1 MPKLTLTVET
11 VTPLLMNGADQ
22 TPEIRAASFRG
33 VFRYWLRAVLG
44 ARYQSNIKSLF
55 DEENKYWGST
65 ATVSSLSVRV
75 GETSAVKEADF
86 VSVWNP
92 HERKNEMK
100 PPDNV
105 VLPLRLRFEHFTTRQ
120 EFKLTF
126 SSHPLKKPDSIFT
139 ADFYASLILA
149 FTLGGFGKR
158 SRRGGG
164 KIAIQN
170 AKPSPE
176 SFSIDKK
183 FLETIEALKA
193 RPPEESISQVL
204 KYLEQ
209 PLYSAGIAEYPVFA
223 PNTCAILL
231 GKNDFSTYQQA
242 LDSVWQSAKSFAHTQ
257 TTIKMFDKKTR
268 QPDGDHIIDR
278 WWAWGFATT
287 ALHKNDKDR
296 NNKNKK
302 LVPSRNTLPYADKE
316 GKPIIGRRAS
326 GVHITAHV
334 YQGKYYPL
342 VTIFRSQPTF
352 DGYHKSEKTSDELLK
367 EFAKKLNASILY
379 GDWIES

>member
-22 TPEIRAASFRG
+22 TPEVRAASFRG

-44 ARYQSNIKSLF
+44 ARYQSDIKSLF

-75 GETSAVKEADF
+75 EETSPVKEADF
-86 VSVWNP
+86 VSVWNQ

-139 ADFYASLILA
+139 ADFYASLLLA

-164 KIAIQN
+164 KIVIQK
-170 AKPSPE
+170 AGTSTE
-176 SFSIDKK
+176 GFLIDEK
-183 FLETIEALKA
+183 FLEALGA
-193 RPPEESISQVL
+193 LQTVSPEKSISQAL

-209 PLYSAGIAEYPVFA
+209 PPYPQKEPPEYPVFA
-223 PNTCAILL
+223 SNTCAVLL
-231 GKNDFSTYQQA
+231 GNKGFDTYQKA
-242 LDSVWQSAKSFAHTQ
+242 LDDVWQSAKSFAHTR
-257 TTIKMFDKKTR
+257 TTIKMFDKKAR
-268 QPDGDHIIDR
+268 QPDGDHTIDR

-287 ALHKNDKDR
+287 ALHKDDRDWNKRDKR
-296 NNKNKK
+296 
-302 LVPSRNTLPYADKE
+302 LVPANTAKPYAD
-316 GKPIIGRRAS
+316 GGRRTSA
-326 GVHITAHV
+326 VHITAHA

-367 EFAKKLNASILY
+367 EFAEKLNANILY
-379 GDWIES
+379 GDWIKS